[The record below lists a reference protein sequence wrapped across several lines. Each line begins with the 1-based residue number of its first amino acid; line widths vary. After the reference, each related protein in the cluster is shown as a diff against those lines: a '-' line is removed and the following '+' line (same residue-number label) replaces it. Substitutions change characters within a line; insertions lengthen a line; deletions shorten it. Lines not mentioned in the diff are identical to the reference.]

1 MSGCRFMYQNQIST
15 PAMLKVSSARPGL
28 VGLPVPKAW
37 GSAVAYAQ
45 GLHSGD
51 QDQVFRLEID
61 SLAQGQAVGQAT
73 YRWQRADSPAW
84 EETGVPTGVAVRL
97 LADGVG
103 VKWVSGQGQDFCL
116 GDAWTILAGR
126 AQGAAALLD
135 SDRDTAWQAQG
146 CQAEHLTVDLG
157 QPARITAVILADH
170 NLSDQAQA
178 VLLADPAADWEQ
190 PAFAQP
196 LALTWPHLA
205 LFLDHACR
213 HWRLSL
219 ADPANPQGAI
229 QAGGLYL
236 GGHFAP
242 ARTFGA
248 QYVRGLA
255 ASRALTSTDAGKTA
269 GCAKALAQ
277 AWSLAFNG
285 LDETDLA
292 GFEAMFR
299 AIHDVASGRLSPL
312 WFTPFDDQPA
322 ATVYCLPGDTLEPS
336 HQYQGRY
343 SLNLNLQEMVRS
355 RV

>member
-1 MSGCRFMYQNQIST
+1 MRGCRFMYQNLLSD
-15 PAMLKVSSARPGL
+15 PAGLRVSSARPGL

-45 GLHSGD
+45 GLHTGD

-61 SLAQGQAVGQAT
+61 SVAQGQAMGLAT
-73 YRWQRADSPAW
+73 YRWRRADSPAW
-84 EETGVPTGVAVRL
+84 EEAGVPTGVGVRL

-135 SDRDTAWQAQG
+135 VDRDTGWEALG
-146 CQAEHLTVDLG
+146 CEEESLSVDLG
-157 QPARITAVILADH
+157 EPGLVTAFILADH
-170 NLSDQAQA
+170 NLSGESQA
-178 VLLADPAADWEQ
+178 LLMADPAADWDQ
-190 PAFAQP
+190 PAFVQP
-196 LALTWPHLA
+196 LALTRPHLV
-205 LFLDHACR
+205 LFLDHSCR
-213 HWRLSL
+213 HWRLRLS
-219 ADPANPQGAI
+219 DPANPEGALR
-229 QAGGLYL
+229 AGGLYL
-236 GGHFAP
+236 GGRFAP
-242 ARTFGA
+242 ARTFSA

-255 ASRALTSTDAGKTA
+255 ASRTLTATDAGKTA
-269 GCAKALAQ
+269 GGAKALAQ
-277 AWSLAFNG
+277 VWSLCFNG

-299 AIHDVASGRLSPL
+299 AIHDAASGRLSPL
-312 WFTPFDDQPA
+312 WFTPFADQPA
-322 ATVYCLPGDTLEPS
+322 STFYCLPGDSLQPS

-343 SLNLNLQEMVRS
+343 SLNLDLQEMVRS